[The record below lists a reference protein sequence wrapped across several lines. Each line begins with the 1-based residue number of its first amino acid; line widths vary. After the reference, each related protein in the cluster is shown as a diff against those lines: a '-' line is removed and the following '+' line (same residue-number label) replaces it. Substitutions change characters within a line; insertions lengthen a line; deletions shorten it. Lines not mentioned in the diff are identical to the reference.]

1 MRSRDIYTSTAIL
14 SPWSRVLPEKL
25 TPPQLVKKFPAFYGT
40 RRFMTAFTTARHMS
54 LYWTRSIQS
63 ARPSYFPT
71 IHFNIILHLRLGL
84 PNCLLPSGFPTKTLY
99 APLLSPF
106 VLLALP
112 ISVFLTSSP
121 EWYLVWSTEHKAPC
135 YVVFSTPLFPRPLVS
150 NTLLST
156 LFSNN
161 LSQCSF
167 LNVSDQVSHPHKTT
181 GTITTR
187 YRFTRNEGFYGGSV
201 SPVCLS
207 VCL

>member
-1 MRSRDIYTSTAIL
+1 MKQSPSWEANTSSASQEIPHIL
-14 SPWSRVLPEKL
+14 WNPKVHYHIQNSSPHVPILN
-25 TPPQLVKKFPAFYGT
+25 Q
-40 RRFMTAFTTARHMS
+40 M
-54 LYWTRSIQS
+54 IQS
-63 ARPSYFPT
+63 ARPSHFPT
-71 IHFNIILHLRLGL
+71 IHFNIVLHLRLGL
-84 PNCLLPSGFPTKTLY
+84 SNCLLPSGFPTKTMH

-112 ISVFLTSSP
+112 ISVFLTWWP
-121 EWYLVWSTEHKAPC
+121 KWYVVRNTEHKAPC
-135 YVVFSTPLFPRPLVS
+135 YVVFSNPLFPRPVVS

-167 LNVSDQVSHPHKTT
+167 PKVSDQVSHPHKTT

-207 VCL
+207 EFKQNGISR